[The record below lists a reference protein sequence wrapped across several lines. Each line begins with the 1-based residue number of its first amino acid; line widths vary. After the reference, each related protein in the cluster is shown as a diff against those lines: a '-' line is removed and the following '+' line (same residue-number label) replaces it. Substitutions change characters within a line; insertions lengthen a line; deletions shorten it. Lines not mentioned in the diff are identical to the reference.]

1 LAPIKDPSL
10 RSGQHGLTGW
20 HDSRFAS
27 AMQGFPL
34 FLCLE
39 GRRALVVGG
48 TTAAARKIE
57 LLLAAGA
64 EVTVIAEAVG
74 GEVAQL
80 VADRRVRWAGRHF
93 SEADLAATSV
103 VIVASND
110 EALQRAVSRAACARG
125 VPVNVVDR
133 PALSSFLMP
142 AIVDR
147 GPVTVAIS
155 TGGAAPA
162 LARKLRAEI
171 ERRLPAALGRVARF
185 AAMFREQV
193 RRTLDEP
200 RARRRFWD
208 RVFDGPV
215 AALALAGD
223 EIAARRALIRLLDG
237 VREEERPAAIVHLVD
252 AGGGDPDL
260 LTLKAHR
267 LLQAADAIVHDRR
280 VPPRLLAVA
289 RRDAERFP
297 VDEHPGPRLIALAR
311 RGRKVVWLGSGDA
324 VGGCGGAVGKLLL
337 KAGVAVEAV
346 PGVVVPVREPSE
358 DKQSA

>member
-1 LAPIKDPSL
+1 
-10 RSGQHGLTGW
+10 
-20 HDSRFAS
+20 
-27 AMQGFPL
+27 MQGFPL
-34 FLCLE
+34 FLCLKD
-39 GRRALVVGG
+39 RRALVVGG
-48 TTAAARKIE
+48 SVAAARKIE

-64 EVTVIAEAVG
+64 EVAVIAETLG

-80 VADRRVRWAGRHF
+80 VADRRVRWAGRPF
-93 SEADLAATSV
+93 SEAELAATSV
-103 VIVASND
+103 VIVASDD
-110 EALQRAVSRAACARG
+110 EALQRVVSRAACARG

-171 ERRLPAALGRVARF
+171 ERLLPAALGRVARF
-185 AAMFREQV
+185 AAMFRDQV

-200 RARRRFWD
+200 QARRRFWD

-223 EIAARRALIRLLDG
+223 EIAARRALLRLLDD
-237 VREEERPAAIVHLVD
+237 VREQEMPAAVVHLVD
-252 AGGGDPDL
+252 ANGGDPDL

-280 VPPRLLAVA
+280 MPPRLLAMA
-289 RRDAERFP
+289 RRDAERFG
-297 VDEHPGPRLIALAR
+297 VDEHLGPRLIALAR
-311 RGRKVVWLGSGDA
+311 QGRKVVWLRSGGT
-324 VGGCGGAVGKLLL
+324 VGGCGSQAVGLLQ

-346 PGVVVPVREPSE
+346 PGVVARVHERSG
-358 DKQSA
+358 DNHRA